1 MNAKRFFLVVTA
13 MLLVGLLVTFAPVA
27 ASPNPQVFYQTPTA
41 DADGRIFYVVREGD
55 SCTTIYLLTGVP
67 IETLRELNNLGA
79 DCNVIAGQKLLLGV
93 IQEASPTPG
102 PSPTPT
108 PILPTPTPFNGNG
121 RICILLFEDTNGDG
135 IPTGAEAQIA
145 GGAVSVTDLE
155 GETNLEGVTAA
166 GEDPLCFEDIAEG
179 KYNVSVAPPEG
190 YNATTLMN
198 YALDLRAGDQSTLD
212 FGAQPSS
219 AVLPAETEEPQ
230 GRSPLLA
237 IIGGVLVLG
246 GAALGVYYVLRLR
259 RM

>member
-13 MLLVGLLVTFAPVA
+13 MLLVGLLMTFAPVA

-55 SCTTIYLLTGVP
+55 SCTTIFLLTGVP
-67 IETLRELNNLGA
+67 IESLRELNNLGA

-93 IQEASPTPG
+93 ILEAS
-102 PSPTPT
+102 
-108 PILPTPTPFNGNG
+108 PTPFNGNG

-212 FGAQPSS
+212 FGAQPGS

-259 RM
+259 RI